1 MGLLGKRFT
10 RWTKLDDQR
19 VFELREAAR
28 AAQEIAS
35 ELKRSDSAIR
45 IRVVTLEG
53 LKKEPAVGS

>member
-1 MGLLGKRFT
+1 MLGKRFT
-10 RWTKLDDQR
+10 RWSKLDDQR

-35 ELKRSDSAIR
+35 ELKRSESAIR
-45 IRVVTLEG
+45 IRVVTLAG